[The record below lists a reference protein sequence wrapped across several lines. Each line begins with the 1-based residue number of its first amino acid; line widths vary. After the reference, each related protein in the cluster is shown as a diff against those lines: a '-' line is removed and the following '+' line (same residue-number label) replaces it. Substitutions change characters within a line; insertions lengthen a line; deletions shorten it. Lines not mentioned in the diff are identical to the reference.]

1 MSARNG
7 RAAARCSVEK
17 QINHGFSSAPSRTRR
32 HRDPALPVYEQQPC
46 SHPCSGSACK
56 APRPL
61 PPGSLGASGAPAPRE
76 GSPGAGPGLPPLHT
90 GPSLRRP
97 GPARPVCP
105 SVRPSVGPQPRARSW
120 RFSSGPLR
128 AGAQGILSRCPRG
141 AVGWARPRT
150 AAGAGQS
157 LRGFSEPPAV
167 EGLVAQ
173 VLLETLDGRIV
184 HLGVELV
191 GQEMVLL

>member
-97 GPARPVCP
+97 GPAWPGP
-105 SVRPSVGPQPRARSW
+105 SVRPSDPRWARS
-120 RFSSGPLR
+120 PAPAL
-128 AGAQGILSRCPRG
+128 GASPRG
-141 AVGWARPRT
+141 RSEQGPGDPLPPRT